1 LNTFIPPVTV
11 SRTRVH
17 LISMLLTALVTAS
30 TLPHATSS
38 SIDEDEFATLLDVII
53 FDAACTHS
61 STPCEGQRIQ
71 HLVEYYGA
79 DWCEP
84 CELIE
89 NEIDLMNRSDT
100 FVLQHH
106 PSVADESFL
115 SASKLRFETEH
126 RLLFIP
132 SIVIDGQ
139 GLLTGSSQGLELS
152 NALSLRST
160 NFSGL
165 SNVSLSNGN
174 LTWSALGGDTVS
186 VWTTEATAHPNR
198 NRTHPNLATGMMA
211 FNSTAEHGNISAMMS
226 GNEVSIVVV
235 LEKTGTYR
243 LVTDSQNPTG
253 GIDVYDGNTS
263 NPDSSIDR
271 RSPGLEASIW
281 TVILILS
288 LLPAIYMRWS
298 ISKQSQPAQEEE

>member
-1 LNTFIPPVTV
+1 
-11 SRTRVH
+11 
-17 LISMLLTALVTAS
+17 MLLVVLVMAS

-38 SIDEDEFATLLDVII
+38 SIDDAEFATLLDVLI
-53 FDAACTHS
+53 FDAECTHS
-61 STPCEGQRIQ
+61 NTPCEGQRIQ

-89 NEIDLMNRSDT
+89 NEMDQMNRSDT

-106 PSVADESFL
+106 PSVVDESFL

-160 NFSGL
+160 NFTGL
-165 SNVSLSNGN
+165 SNVSLLDGN
-174 LTWSALGGDTVS
+174 LTWDAFGGDTVS
-186 VWTTEATAHPNR
+186 VWITEATSHPTR

-211 FNSTAEHGNISAMMS
+211 FNSTAQYGNISSMMS
-226 GNEVSIVVV
+226 GNEESIVVI

-253 GIDVYDGNTS
+253 GFDVYDGNTS
-263 NPDSSIDR
+263 NADQNTNQ
-271 RSPGLEASIW
+271 RSPGLEASVW

-298 ISKQSQPAQEEE
+298 ISKQTHPAQEEE

>member
-1 LNTFIPPVTV
+1 
-11 SRTRVH
+11 
-17 LISMLLTALVTAS
+17 MLLVVLVMAS

-53 FDAACTHS
+53 FDAECTHS
-61 STPCEGQRIQ
+61 ITPCEGQRIQ

-89 NEIDLMNRSDT
+89 NEMDLMNRSDT

-106 PSVADESFL
+106 PSVVDESFL

-160 NFSGL
+160 NFTGL
-165 SNVSLSNGN
+165 SNVSLLDGN
-174 LTWSALGGDTVS
+174 LTWDALGGDTVS
-186 VWTTEATAHPNR
+186 VWTTEAASHPTR

-211 FNSTAEHGNISAMMS
+211 FNSSAQYGNISSMMS
-226 GNEVSIVVV
+226 GNEESIVVL

-253 GIDVYDGNTS
+253 GFDVYDGNSS
-263 NPDSSIDR
+263 NADR
-271 RSPGLEASIW
+271 NTDQPSRGLEASVW

-298 ISKQSQPAQEEE
+298 ISKQTYPAREEE